1 MLLRDLSHFRLSIT
15 KLHIKKLDGTAS
27 LALSEGV
34 VDKEEVSNNNN
45 NDDQS
50 LAKAVWRSLNP
61 SDEEQPI
68 LTAMDMRIDPLDRH
82 KQGLLARSRLTQST
96 KSIAPPTFAWV
107 RNAEGEPAGNFLTE
121 QEATEGEFDEL
132 ESGLAWI

>member
-61 SDEEQPI
+61 SDKEQPI
-68 LTAMDMRIDPLDRH
+68 LTA
-82 KQGLLARSRLTQST
+82 KQDGNHTPKLVHSLLLL
-96 KSIAPPTFAWV
+96 I
-107 RNAEGEPAGNFLTE
+107 L
-121 QEATEGEFDEL
+121 
-132 ESGLAWI
+132 